1 VTSIVVVP
9 VASSAS
15 TKFLNYC
22 WTSSLD
28 GMLFYWDFSAPDLL
42 KKVNVQLP
50 VHSMVVCPPSNSLKM
65 GLFFFFPSF
74 SVHAKKKKN
83 FIGTLKV

>member
-9 VASSAS
+9 VASSAT

-50 VHSMVVCPPSNSLKM
+50 VHSMVVFLPSNSLKM
-65 GLFFFFPSF
+65 GLFFSF
-74 SVHAKKKKN
+74 LLFLFMQEKKN